1 MVTFTESVTLLSR
14 ASLSLFRTISVETAS
29 VQNSA
34 HLIDTVNVSNEP
46 NGEYED
52 DNDGYHQYFLKLALL
67 KF

>member
-14 ASLSLFRTISVETAS
+14 ASLFRTISVETAS

-34 HLIDTVNVSNEP
+34 HLIDNVNVSNEP